1 MGDSEMESN
10 QRLAS
15 RVRRDPSAN
24 LSTGKTGKRP
34 SEKQILLEEV
44 EEHFPCRRFSNA
56 PDKESDKTVLS
67 YSKVC
72 DLIKLV
78 FPNTDIND
86 KVTSIEYENCDL
98 IPVSD
103 KNNVKVRMYSNVRQE
118 EYRRFLRFSGKQ
130 EKLKDFLLTS
140 RINSI

>member
-56 PDKESDKTVLS
+56 PDKEPAERARSVVIDIKESDKTVLS

-86 KVTSIEYENCDL
+86 KVTSIEYENCDFISRNRIFNL
-98 IPVSD
+98 IETSYQFPT
-103 KNNVKVRMYSNVRQE
+103 KTT
-118 EYRRFLRFSGKQ
+118 
-130 EKLKDFLLTS
+130 LKFACIQMS
-140 RINSI
+140 